1 MPLKGPFQ
9 LTTPIIDKL
18 VEGHVAGVYV
28 VRRIEDT
35 GDFAQWTGLLGR
47 AEADLGAEIKK
58 WIGTEYR
65 LFLFEQTSDAETAGK
80 RERELWKDLGGGD
93 GKLDNS
99 TPP

>member
-58 WIGTEYR
+58 WIGTGVPAFPVRANQRCRNSRE
-65 LFLFEQTSDAETAGK
+65 AGA
-80 RERELWKDLGGGD
+80 RIVEGSRG
-93 GKLDNS
+93 
-99 TPP
+99 